1 MLAEGH
7 ALHARRRALLGNAD
21 VARHEKLVPYV
32 LGHFPER
39 LDVVGFPTVERMPH
53 RSPVQRDRRRERY
66 EADAAAAV
74 QILHP
79 LAHIGRHDI
88 ALDERVTEN
97 GDPDGPPAVLFEHR
111 TVEML
116 HGRNLAAE
124 ILDRNER
131 RRIDSRSLVPG
142 AIVPGHRPVSRQ
154 IPYQLPYFRFGG
166 LPSSGRVGSQRI
178 GSGSRLDR
186 PAFGQKRGIEI
197 EIGFLQP
204 GMLLLPDQ
212 VGQDIDPLHARP
224 AHLKTGYQRHADRHD
239 DDDQRDPE
247 SAARIIA
254 LLVHVLRICTG
265 AKLINYIGQST
276 LPAAVSETN
285 STERRNEKACKRRS
299 IRRKSPGPAAHEK

>member
-1 MLAEGH
+1 M
-7 ALHARRRALLGNAD
+7 
-21 VARHEKLVPYV
+21 
-32 LGHFPER
+32 
-39 LDVVGFPTVERMPH
+39 
-53 RSPVQRDRRRERY
+53 
-66 EADAAAAV
+66 
-74 QILHP
+74 
-79 LAHIGRHDI
+79 
-88 ALDERVTEN
+88 
-97 GDPDGPPAVLFEHR
+97 
-111 TVEML
+111 
-116 HGRNLAAE
+116 
-124 ILDRNER
+124 
-131 RRIDSRSLVPG
+131 
-142 AIVPGHRPVSRQ
+142 PGHRPVSRQ

-239 DDDQRDPE
+239 DDDQRDPK

-265 AKLINYIGQST
+265 AKLINYIGQNT

-285 STERRNEKACKRRS
+285 GTERRNEKACKRRS
-299 IRRKSPGPAAHEK
+299 IRRKVPVPPHTRNNKAGRSDRSAGFPVSRHCEFSAFRRFSFSVPAGIRCSPLYLIRWSSGTNSFSPDTFR